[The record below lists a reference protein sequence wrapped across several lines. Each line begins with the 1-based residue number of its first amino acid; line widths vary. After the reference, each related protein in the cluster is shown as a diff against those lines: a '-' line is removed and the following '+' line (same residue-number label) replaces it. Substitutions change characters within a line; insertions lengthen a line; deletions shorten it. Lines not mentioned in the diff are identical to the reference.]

1 MNKRLESK
9 SKHAPA
15 LRDVLGAI
23 VAGARAARNMV
34 YSFALAGSVGV
45 TSWYKRRARV
55 VNEFPA
61 LRLCSASDRLLVVVP
76 HPDDEVLACGG
87 AILSALEAGA
97 SVHIVFLT
105 LGDGFWIDAAL
116 LAHHWRP
123 SWEDNLKLGQRR
135 LREAQN
141 ASKSLGLPK
150 ENLFFL
156 GYPDRGLMPMIRLE
170 GSDAVYHSIY
180 TGVDRV
186 PYKEALSPEAQH
198 TLGNLLGDLETVLER
213 VKPTVLLAP
222 SSRDAHPD
230 HQASAELVARTLGS
244 RRDIRRYE
252 WIIHGGLEWPLP
264 KGFHPRLALVPP
276 PRGRGLSW
284 ERLDIDHDQVRT
296 KSQAIGA
303 HHSQVLLMS
312 RYLNSFARR
321 NELFAQVAAEES
333 DEQPTQPDSGARKV

>member
-1 MNKRLESK
+1 MNKPLESS
-9 SKHAPA
+9 SKAMPA
-15 LRDVLGAI
+15 LRNVVGAVL
-23 VAGARAARNMV
+23 AGARAARNLV

-55 VNEFPA
+55 VDEFPE
-61 LRLCSASDRLLVVVP
+61 LRLCGASDRLLVVVP

-87 AILSALEAGA
+87 AILSAIKAGA

-116 LAHHWRP
+116 MARHWRP
-123 SWEDNLKLGQRR
+123 SWADNLRLGERR
-135 LREAQN
+135 LKEAQN
-141 ASKSLGLPK
+141 ASKTLGVPAQ
-150 ENLFFL
+150 NLFFL
-156 GYPDRGLMPMIRLE
+156 GYPDRGLLPIIQLE
-170 GSDAVYHSIY
+170 GSETVYQSFY
-180 TGVDRV
+180 TGADRV
-186 PYKEALSPEAQH
+186 PYAAALSPEAQY
-198 TLGNLLGDLETVLER
+198 TLDNLLADLETVLER

-230 HQASAELVARTLGS
+230 HQASAKLVARSLGS
-244 RRDIRRYE
+244 RQGIRRYE

-284 ERLDIDHDQVRT
+284 ERLDIEHDQVRT
-296 KSQAIGA
+296 KSRAIGA

-321 NELFAQVAAEES
+321 NELFAQTALEET
-333 DEQPTQPDSGARKV
+333 DV